1 MARSEAQIRAEK
13 KHLEK
18 TKSYHIKFNI
28 YTDADIIAAIESQK
42 NKNGSELIIEVNF
55 ELFFGV
61 WRRRWD
67 SNPRA
72 SFH

>member
-28 YTDADIIAAIESQK
+28 YTDANIIAAIELQK
-42 NKNGSELIIEVNF
+42 NKNGYIKKLIRDDIK
-55 ELFFGV
+55 
-61 WRRRWD
+61 RH
-67 SNPRA
+67 S
-72 SFH
+72 